1 MENPFDNDFNVM
13 PEPPP
18 LDDTKAVYKFP
29 SAEGYES
36 IPDDFKP
43 TTDRPVPALRCTHE
57 RDDGTRCKKF
67 GIRGTGLDMPAMCFI
82 HGGSLPS
89 VKAKA
94 EAHVLSARMR
104 LIQALPLALDT
115 LLDLAENATA
125 ENVKL
130 KAATEILDR
139 SGLKGGMEIQ
149 VEINHTANPSEDILK
164 KLQTMR
170 ERSAPKI
177 EDLGE
182 KDENIIDE
190 PEDQANGPLHV
201 NSVT

>member
-1 MENPFDNDFNVM
+1 
-13 PEPPP
+13 
-18 LDDTKAVYKFP
+18 
-29 SAEGYES
+29 
-36 IPDDFKP
+36 
-43 TTDRPVPALRCTHE
+43 
-57 RDDGTRCKKF
+57 
-67 GIRGTGLDMPAMCFI
+67 
-82 HGGSLPS
+82 
-89 VKAKA
+89 
-94 EAHVLSARMR
+94 
-104 LIQALPLALDT
+104 
-115 LLDLAENATA
+115 
-125 ENVKL
+125 
-130 KAATEILDR
+130 
-139 SGLKGGMEIQ
+139 MEIQ